1 MIMKTH
7 TEIIKS
13 LIMVIMMNNNDN
25 NDDNEDTI
33 IIIIILW
40 LKNFGAENNPRVEK
54 E

>member
-1 MIMKTH
+1 MIMKIYI
-7 TEIIKS
+7 EIIKS

-25 NDDNEDTI
+25 NDDNEDII

-40 LKNFGAENNPRVEK
+40 LKNFWVENNLRVEK